1 MEVILLPKATG
12 RVIITSELFKAFLN
26 CPTKCYRLSKGE
38 RGVGNSFADW
48 LAVQKGK
55 YKDEGFNRLAANAR
69 TKEYD
74 TGHLDVAGLKSGE
87 WQFVINCVVTANDWE
102 SRLDAIERSARPKP
116 GKRLDLVPIRFVR
129 SNKVTIEDKL
139 LVAFDAL
146 ILAGMTGH
154 KIPFGTIIHGSE
166 YQSLKVKTP
175 LLVSKVRR
183 QIEQISHSLSDAKA
197 SGPVLNQRCTD
208 CEFKIICRK
217 EAIEKDD
224 LSLLSGIR
232 EKERKKFN
240 GKGIFTVTQLSY
252 TFRPRRHP
260 KRTASK
266 GEKYHP
272 ALKALAIR
280 ERKVHV
286 VGRPELK
293 IEGTPVYF
301 DVEVLP
307 ERDFYFL
314 IGIRIPK
321 SDGFIQDSFWADKIE
336 DEKRIWDSFL
346 GLLST
351 IESPTLIHYG
361 SFETTFLRKM
371 LKRFGLPANSGI
383 EKTIKQAINLLSII
397 YARIYFPTYSNGL
410 KDIARFLGFEW
421 SEPNVSGQHAVVWRH
436 EWEKSHQLALK
447 QKLIGYNEEDCMGL
461 QQVADFVSN
470 LSMPR
475 GGSKNDSTT
484 NVMNVESL
492 PREDSFKFRRM
503 DFCLPEFEKINQAA
517 YWDYQRE
524 KILVKSSK
532 RVKDIGE
539 KSRKRKTVNPRV
551 NKTIYWPAPAQC
563 PKCSGSKVYKH
574 WATSKTVL
582 DVKFGRFSIK
592 RWVSKYLF
600 YHYRCPQC
608 GAVFQNPDRTWGNEK
623 FGPNLRALSVYENIE
638 LGIPQGR
645 VTVFL
650 NQVLGFNLTRAVTN
664 KLKASAA
671 AFYKDSYEGLVRKIV
686 SGRLVQ
692 ADETKVNLKPGIGY
706 VWAFTTLEE
715 VVYVYAPSREGDLVH
730 SLLKDFKGVLVSDFY
745 TAYNSLDCP
754 QQKCLIHLIR
764 DFNDDLLKEPF
775 NKEIKD
781 IASEFASLLN
791 PIIETVD
798 RFGLKSR
805 FLKKHKIGVDRFFKR
820 LSHSDYQT
828 ETALKCKKRLE
839 KNRHSLFT
847 FLNYDNIPWNNNNAE
862 HAIKAFAMLRRDF
875 SGVSTEK
882 GIHDYLILLSICET
896 CRFKGLSFLDFLRS
910 GEKDI
915 DAFAHT
921 R

>member
-1 MEVILLPKATG
+1 
-12 RVIITSELFKAFLN
+12 
-26 CPTKCYRLSKGE
+26 
-38 RGVGNSFADW
+38 
-48 LAVQKGK
+48 
-55 YKDEGFNRLAANAR
+55 
-69 TKEYD
+69 
-74 TGHLDVAGLKSGE
+74 
-87 WQFVINCVVTANDWE
+87 
-102 SRLDAIERSARPKP
+102 
-116 GKRLDLVPIRFVR
+116 
-129 SNKVTIEDKL
+129 
-139 LVAFDAL
+139 
-146 ILAGMTGH
+146 
-154 KIPFGTIIHGSE
+154 
-166 YQSLKVKTP
+166 
-175 LLVSKVRR
+175 
-183 QIEQISHSLSDAKA
+183 
-197 SGPVLNQRCTD
+197 
-208 CEFKIICRK
+208 
-217 EAIEKDD
+217 
-224 LSLLSGIR
+224 
-232 EKERKKFN
+232 
-240 GKGIFTVTQLSY
+240 
-252 TFRPRRHP
+252 
-260 KRTASK
+260 
-266 GEKYHP
+266 
-272 ALKALAIR
+272 
-280 ERKVHV
+280 
-286 VGRPELK
+286 
-293 IEGTPVYF
+293 
-301 DVEVLP
+301 
-307 ERDFYFL
+307 
-314 IGIRIPK
+314 
-321 SDGFIQDSFWADKIE
+321 
-336 DEKRIWDSFL
+336 
-346 GLLST
+346 
-351 IESPTLIHYG
+351 
-361 SFETTFLRKM
+361 
-371 LKRFGLPANSGI
+371 
-383 EKTIKQAINLLSII
+383 
-397 YARIYFPTYSNGL
+397 
-410 KDIARFLGFEW
+410 
-421 SEPNVSGQHAVVWRH
+421 
-436 EWEKSHQLALK
+436 
-447 QKLIGYNEEDCMGL
+447 
-461 QQVADFVSN
+461 
-470 LSMPR
+470 
-475 GGSKNDSTT
+475 
-484 NVMNVESL
+484 
-492 PREDSFKFRRM
+492 
-503 DFCLPEFEKINQAA
+503 
-517 YWDYQRE
+517 
-524 KILVKSSK
+524 
-532 RVKDIGE
+532 
-539 KSRKRKTVNPRV
+539 
-551 NKTIYWPAPAQC
+551 
-563 PKCSGSKVYKH
+563 
-574 WATSKTVL
+574 
-582 DVKFGRFSIK
+582 
-592 RWVSKYLF
+592 
-600 YHYRCPQC
+600 
-608 GAVFQNPDRTWGNEK
+608 
-623 FGPNLRALSVYENIE
+623 VYENIE